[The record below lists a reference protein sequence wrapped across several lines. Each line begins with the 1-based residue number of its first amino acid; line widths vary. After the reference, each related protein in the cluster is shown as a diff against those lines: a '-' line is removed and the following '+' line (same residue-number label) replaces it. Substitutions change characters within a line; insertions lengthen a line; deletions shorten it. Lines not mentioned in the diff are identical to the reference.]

1 MDNSLDERMQRQ
13 NLVRLLEALHG
24 LPLHHVKVIYA
35 GDNGH
40 VTHCKVSVSPMGTE
54 HHLSTAT
61 VEQVRPAVSPL
72 SEADALASESLPLA
86 QALQNFALHWA
97 GLLDESWPRGDG
109 GDGTMMI
116 QIAEGLLTLDHD
128 VVCIQNMHATLRATK

>member
-13 NLVRLLEALHG
+13 NLIHLLAALRS

-40 VTHCKVSVSPMGTE
+40 VTHCKVSVSPIGTE

-61 VEQVRPAVSPL
+61 VEQFRPAASPS
-72 SEADALASESLPLA
+72 SEDALSSETLPLI

-97 GLLDESWPRGDG
+97 ALLDEGWPRGDG
-109 GDGTMMI
+109 GDGTMLI
-116 QIAEGLLTLDHD
+116 QIDEGLLTLDHD
-128 VVCIQNMHATLRATK
+128 VVCIQNMHATLRATP